1 MKQLGAYELGA
12 TAFFACQADARF
24 SRCLYVPKSYDERKG
39 TDRPLLIAVHG
50 SGRVAESY
58 RNAFR
63 DFAEHHDVIVLA
75 PLFPCG
81 VGDPEDQSGYKF
93 LHLDEIR
100 FDRVLLAMIEQVRRR
115 YAVRARRV
123 LLFGYSGGGQFA
135 HRFFYCHPESLLAVS
150 IGAPGVVTLLDED
163 RPWWLGVGGLG
174 KAMGC
179 EPDYDAMRAV
189 PVQLVIGA
197 NDIDD
202 AEITMRP
209 DHRYYLPG
217 INDTGR
223 NRQERL
229 AALAGSLMKAGIR
242 VRQDVVPGEA
252 HDGYAVIGQVTRYI
266 GEVLDSCNPSR

>member
-1 MKQLGAYELGA
+1 MKPLGTYERGA
-12 TAFFACQADARF
+12 TAFFACQADPRF
-24 SRCLYVPKSYDERKG
+24 SYCLYVPSSYDERSG
-39 TDRPLLIAVHG
+39 TDRPLLVAVHG

-63 DFAEHHDVIVLA
+63 DFAERHDVIVLA

-100 FDRVLLAMIEQVRRR
+100 FDRVLLAMIEQVRAR
-115 YAVRARRV
+115 YAVRSTRV
-123 LLFGYSGGGQFA
+123 LLFGFSGGGQFA
-135 HRFFYCHPESLLAVS
+135 HRFFYCRPQSLLAVS

-163 RPWWLGVGGLG
+163 RPWWLGVSGLEA
-174 KAMGC
+174 AMGC
-179 EPDYDAMRAV
+179 ELDYEAMRAV

-197 NDIDD
+197 NDNDTE
-202 AEITMRP
+202 EITMHP
-209 DHRYYLPG
+209 GHRFYLPG

-223 NRQERL
+223 DRQVRL
-229 AALAGSLMKAGIR
+229 AALAGSLRRAGIR
-242 VRQDVVPGEA
+242 VRQDVVPGVA
-252 HDGYAVIGQVTRYI
+252 HEGFAVIGQVTRFF